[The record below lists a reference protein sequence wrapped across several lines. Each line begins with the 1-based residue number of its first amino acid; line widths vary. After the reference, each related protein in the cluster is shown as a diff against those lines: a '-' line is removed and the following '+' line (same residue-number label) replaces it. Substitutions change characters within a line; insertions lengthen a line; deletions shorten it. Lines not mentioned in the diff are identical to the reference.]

1 MKKQISP
8 VAIVISIV
16 VVLVVVLIVGYQT
29 YLKPVPPGP
38 TVMSPGMQKMMTE
51 MKAMGARIR
60 AEQSSHTQ
68 APPAA
73 PTQDNPMG
81 R

>member
-8 VAIVISIV
+8 VAIIISIV
-16 VVLVVVLIVGYQT
+16 LVLVVVLVVGYQT
-29 YLKPVPPGP
+29 YLKPLPPGP
-38 TVMSPGMQKMMTE
+38 ATMTPGMQKMMTE

-60 AEQSSHTQ
+60 AGQSSQ
-68 APPAA
+68 AQAA
-73 PTQDNPMG
+73 PSQDNPMG